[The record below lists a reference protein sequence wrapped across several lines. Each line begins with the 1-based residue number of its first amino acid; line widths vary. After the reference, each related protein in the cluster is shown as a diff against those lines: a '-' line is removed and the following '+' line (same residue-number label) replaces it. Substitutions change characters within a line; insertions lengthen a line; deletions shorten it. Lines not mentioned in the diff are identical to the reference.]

1 MSAYR
6 VRLAGSLTEVVH
18 TARAGGAEVVLVT
31 VPVRAKLSPT
41 WKHPQPL
48 GGGPG
53 DAQVWTETLARVVAV
68 LAAGDAA
75 TARKEADLAVDRWP
89 LSPMPR
95 HLRGMVLEASGDLQ
109 NALVDY
115 QLARDHMVG
124 NLGGL
129 PSFNNEVRNVARQTG
144 AWLVDAEAIF
154 AEDSLAAGR
163 LDLYMDDDCHPNP
176 AGHRR
181 LAEALV
187 AVLQGVNLHD
197 D

>member
-1 MSAYR
+1 
-6 VRLAGSLTEVVH
+6 
-18 TARAGGAEVVLVT
+18 
-31 VPVRAKLSPT
+31 
-41 WKHPQPL
+41 
-48 GGGPG
+48 
-53 DAQVWTETLARVVAV
+53 
-68 LAAGDAA
+68 
-75 TARKEADLAVDRWP
+75 
-89 LSPMPR
+89 
-95 HLRGMVLEASGDLQ
+95 
-109 NALVDY
+109 
-115 QLARDHMVG
+115 MVG

-129 PSFNNEVRNVARQTG
+129 PLLNTEVRNVARQTG